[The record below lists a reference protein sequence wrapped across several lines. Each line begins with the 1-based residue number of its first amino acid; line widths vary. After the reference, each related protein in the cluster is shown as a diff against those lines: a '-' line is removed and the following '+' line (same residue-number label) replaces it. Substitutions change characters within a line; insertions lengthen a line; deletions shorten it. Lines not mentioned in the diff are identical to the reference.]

1 MREYRF
7 KRGYRPI
14 TEKLEEML
22 VKHFGGFE
30 KEEDKYKVRLE
41 NTLFILWL
49 NDKALNVESKT
60 QTSGK
65 SDTAKV
71 LQIYNKF
78 LEELTGYTVK
88 ERRKKM
94 RGS

>member
-7 KRGYRPI
+7 KRGYRPT
-14 TEKLEEML
+14 TERLEEIL
-22 VKHFGGFE
+22 VKHFGDFE
-30 KEEDKYKVRLE
+30 KEEDRYKVRIE
-41 NTLFILWL
+41 NALFILWL

-65 SDTAKV
+65 GDTAKV
-71 LQIYNKF
+71 LQTYSRF
-78 LEELTGYTVK
+78 LEELTGYTAK

-94 RGS
+94 RML

>member
-7 KRGYRPI
+7 KRGYRPT

-22 VKHFGGFE
+22 VKHFGSFE
-30 KEEDKYKVRLE
+30 KEEDKYGVRTE
-41 NTLFILWL
+41 NTLFKLWL

-71 LQIYNKF
+71 LQTYSRF
-78 LEELTGYTVK
+78 LEELTGYTAK

-94 RGS
+94 RML